1 MLLAMEKEMLH
12 ILTYTVNTR
21 SGNTSPSF
29 DNFYSQLEIVVTK
42 SKKKLKYWR
51 IKRKQNI

>member
-21 SGNTSPSF
+21 SSNTSPSF
-29 DNFYSQLEIVVTK
+29 DKFYSQLEIVVTK